1 MVRSP
6 KNSCNVTFEEIVEYE
21 EIVGYDEMVLLRDL
35 GFVSHCD
42 HQMARASSRMT
53 TADYQSIVRAN
64 KRWLATK

>member
-1 MVRSP
+1 
-6 KNSCNVTFEEIVEYE
+6 
-21 EIVGYDEMVLLRDL
+21 MVLLRDL

-53 TADYQSIVRAN
+53 TADYQSKVRAN

>member
-1 MVRSP
+1 MVRAIVRSP
-6 KNSCNVTFEEIVEYE
+6 KNSCNGTFE

-42 HQMARASSRMT
+42 HLMARASSRMT